1 MSVKSNQIKLYAICY
16 DIILK
21 TNLPLMRLLFIEYC
35 KTKLSE
41 KQFVI
46 LLMISKIMYNTNMN
60 KDPLYEFMNSYIND
74 NKQTILLQL
83 LNI

>member
-1 MSVKSNQIKLYAICY
+1 MTVKSNQIKLYAICY

-21 TNLPLMRLLFIEYC
+21 SNLPLMKMLFIEYC
-35 KTKLSE
+35 KIKLSE
-41 KQFVI
+41 KQII
-46 LLMISKIMYNTNMN
+46 LLLIISKLMYNSNMN
-60 KDPLYEFMNSYIND
+60 KDPLYEFMNTYIND

>member
-1 MSVKSNQIKLYAICY
+1 MTVKSNQIKLYAICY

-21 TNLPLMRLLFIEYC
+21 SNLPLMKMLFIEYC
-35 KTKLSE
+35 KINLSE
-41 KQFVI
+41 KQLI
-46 LLMISKIMYNTNMN
+46 LLLIISKLMYNSNMN
-60 KDPLYEFMNSYIND
+60 KDPLYEFMNTYIND

>member
-1 MSVKSNQIKLYAICY
+1 
-16 DIILK
+16 
-21 TNLPLMRLLFIEYC
+21 MRLLFIEYC

-60 KDPLYEFMNSYIND
+60 KDPLYEFMNTYIND

>member
-60 KDPLYEFMNSYIND
+60 KDPLKHDLIAMMNKFN
-74 NKQTILLQL
+74 
-83 LNI
+83 

>member
-60 KDPLYEFMNSYIND
+60 KDPLYEFMNTYIND

>member
-41 KQFVI
+41 KQIVI

-60 KDPLYEFMNSYIND
+60 KDPLYEFMNTYIND
-74 NKQTILLQL
+74 NKQTILVQL

>member
-21 TNLPLMRLLFIEYC
+21 ANLPLMKLLFIEYC
-35 KTKLSE
+35 KTKLTE
-41 KQFVI
+41 KQIVI
-46 LLMISKIMYNTNMN
+46 LLIISKLMYNTNMN
-60 KDPLYEFMNSYIND
+60 KDPLYEFMNTYINE

>member
-41 KQFVI
+41 KQIVI

-60 KDPLYEFMNSYIND
+60 KDPLYEFMNTYIND

>member
-1 MSVKSNQIKLYAICY
+1 MTVKTNQIKLYAICY

-21 TNLPLMRLLFIEYC
+21 TNLPLMKLLFIEYC

-41 KQFVI
+41 KQIV
-46 LLMISKIMYNTNMN
+46 LLLIISKIMYNTNMN
-60 KDPLYEFMNSYIND
+60 KDPLYEFMNTYIND
-74 NKQTILLQL
+74 NKQTILVQL

>member
-35 KTKLSE
+35 KTKLTE
-41 KQFVI
+41 KQIVI
-46 LLMISKIMYNTNMN
+46 LLIISKLMYNTNMN
-60 KDPLYEFMNSYIND
+60 KDPLYEFMNTYINE
-74 NKQTILLQL
+74 NKQIILLQL

>member
-1 MSVKSNQIKLYAICY
+1 MSVKTNQIKLYAICY

-21 TNLPLMRLLFIEYC
+21 TNYPLMKLLFIEYC

-41 KQFVI
+41 KQIV
-46 LLMISKIMYNTNMN
+46 LLLIISKIMYNTNMN
-60 KDPLYEFMNSYIND
+60 KDPLYEFMNNYIKE
-74 NKQTILLQL
+74 NKQNILLQL

>member
-1 MSVKSNQIKLYAICY
+1 MTVKTNQIKLYAICY

-21 TNLPLMRLLFIEYC
+21 TNLPLMKLLFIEYC

-41 KQFVI
+41 KQIV
-46 LLMISKIMYNTNMN
+46 LLLIISKIMYNTNMN
-60 KDPLYEFMNSYIND
+60 KDPLYEFMNTYIND

>member
-1 MSVKSNQIKLYAICY
+1 MTVKSSQIKLYAICY

-21 TNLPLMRLLFIEYC
+21 SNLPLMKMLFIEYC
-35 KTKLSE
+35 KIKLSE
-41 KQFVI
+41 KQLI
-46 LLMISKIMYNTNMN
+46 LLLIISKLMYNSNMN
-60 KDPLYEFMNSYIND
+60 KDPLYEFMNTYIND

>member
-1 MSVKSNQIKLYAICY
+1 MTVKSNQIKLYAICY

-21 TNLPLMRLLFIEYC
+21 SNLPLMKMLFIEYC
-35 KTKLSE
+35 KIKLSE
-41 KQFVI
+41 KQII
-46 LLMISKIMYNTNMN
+46 LVLIISKLMYNSNMN
-60 KDPLYEFMNSYIND
+60 KDPLYEFMNTYIND

>member
-41 KQFVI
+41 KQIV
-46 LLMISKIMYNTNMN
+46 LLLIISKIMYNTNMN
-60 KDPLYEFMNSYIND
+60 KDPLYEFMNTYIND
-74 NKQTILLQL
+74 NKQTILVQL

>member
-1 MSVKSNQIKLYAICY
+1 MNVKSNQIKLYAICY

-41 KQFVI
+41 KQIVI

-60 KDPLYEFMNSYIND
+60 KDPLYEFMNTYIND
-74 NKQTILLQL
+74 NKQTILVQL

>member
-60 KDPLYEFMNSYIND
+60 KDPLYEFMNTYIND
-74 NKQTILLQL
+74 NKQTILVQL

>member
-60 KDPLYEFMNSYIND
+60 KDPLYEFMNTYIND
-74 NKQTILLQL
+74 NKQTILIQL

>member
-1 MSVKSNQIKLYAICY
+1 MTVKSNQIKLYAICY

-21 TNLPLMRLLFIEYC
+21 SNLPLMKMLFIEYC
-35 KTKLSE
+35 KIKLSE
-41 KQFVI
+41 KQLI
-46 LLMISKIMYNTNMN
+46 LLLIISKLMYNSNMN
-60 KDPLYEFMNSYIND
+60 KDPLYEFMNTYIND